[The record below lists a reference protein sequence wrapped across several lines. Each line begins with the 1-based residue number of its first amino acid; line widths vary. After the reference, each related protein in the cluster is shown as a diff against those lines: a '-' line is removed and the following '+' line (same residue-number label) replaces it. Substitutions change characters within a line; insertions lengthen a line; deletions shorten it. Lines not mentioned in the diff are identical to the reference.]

1 MLTGS
6 RAICILMAL
15 LAVVSEFVAAAFGH
29 EAKPATLA
37 DSTVNEVGAN
47 ATAVVAETP
56 APKLAVVK
64 TAKAQN
70 FSMSPLEM
78 RIIAYAPYLRVIGS
92 CEADSRQMASLAD
105 ANERQLLF
113 VKTTLG

>member
-1 MLTGS
+1 
-6 RAICILMAL
+6 MAL
-15 LAVVSEFVAAAFGH
+15 LAVVCEFGAAAFGH
-29 EAKPATLA
+29 EAKPANLT

-47 ATAVVAETP
+47 TAAVVAEASAP

-64 TAKAQN
+64 AAKIRN

-78 RIIAYAPYLRVIGS
+78 RIIAHAPYLRVIGL

>member
-1 MLTGS
+1 
-6 RAICILMAL
+6 MAL

-29 EAKPATLA
+29 DAKPATLA
-37 DSTVNEVGAN
+37 DSTVNEVGGN
-47 ATAVVAETP
+47 TAAIVAEPSAP
-56 APKLAVVK
+56 APELAK
-64 TAKAQN
+64 TAKVQN

-78 RIIAYAPYLRVIGS
+78 RIIAHAPYLRVIGL

-113 VKTTLG
+113 VKITLG

>member
-1 MLTGS
+1 
-6 RAICILMAL
+6 MAL

-37 DSTVNEVGAN
+37 DSTVNEVGGN
-47 ATAVVAETP
+47 AAAVVETS
-56 APKLAVVK
+56 APQLAVVK
-64 TAKAQN
+64 AAKVQN

>member
-1 MLTGS
+1 
-6 RAICILMAL
+6 MAL

-47 ATAVVAETP
+47 AAAVVAEAP
-56 APKLAVVK
+56 APKLGVASVVNK
-64 TAKAQN
+64 AAKIKN

-78 RIIAYAPYLRVIGS
+78 RIIAHVPYFRVIGL

-113 VKTTLG
+113 VKITLG

>member
-1 MLTGS
+1 
-6 RAICILMAL
+6 MAL

-29 EAKPATLA
+29 DAKPATLA
-37 DSTVNEVGAN
+37 DSVVNEVGAN
-47 ATAVVAETP
+47 ATAVIAEAP
-56 APKLAVVK
+56 APKHAVASVTNK
-64 TAKAQN
+64 AAKVQN

-78 RIIAYAPYLRVIGS
+78 RITAYAPYLRVIGL

>member
-1 MLTGS
+1 
-6 RAICILMAL
+6 MAL

-37 DSTVNEVGAN
+37 DSTVNEVGGN
-47 ATAVVAETP
+47 AAAVVETSAP
-56 APKLAVVK
+56 APQLAVVK
-64 TAKAQN
+64 AAKVQN

>member
-1 MLTGS
+1 
-6 RAICILMAL
+6 MAL

-29 EAKPATLA
+29 ETKPATLA

-47 ATAVVAETP
+47 TVAVVAEASAP
-56 APKLAVVK
+56 APQPAVASVTNK
-64 TAKAQN
+64 MAKVQN

-78 RIIAYAPYLRVIGS
+78 RIIAHAPYLRVIAL

>member
-29 EAKPATLA
+29 DAKPATLA
-37 DSTVNEVGAN
+37 DSTVNEVGATT
-47 ATAVVAETP
+47 AAVVAEAP
-56 APKLAVVK
+56 APQLAVVK
-64 TAKAQN
+64 AAKVQN
-70 FSMSPLEM
+70 FSMSPLET
-78 RIIAYAPYLRVIGS
+78 RITAYAPYLRVIGL
-92 CEADSRQMASLAD
+92 CEDSRQMASLAD

>member
-1 MLTGS
+1 
-6 RAICILMAL
+6 MAL
-15 LAVVSEFVAAAFGH
+15 LAVVSEFVVAAFGH

-37 DSTVNEVGAN
+37 DSTVNEVGGD
-47 ATAVVAETP
+47 TAVVVAQAP
-56 APKLAVVK
+56 APKLAIVK
-64 TAKAQN
+64 AAKIRN

-78 RIIAYAPYLRVIGS
+78 RIIVHAPYLRVIGL

>member
-6 RAICILMAL
+6 RAICLLMAL

-37 DSTVNEVGAN
+37 DSAVNEVGAN

-56 APKLAVVK
+56 APKLVVVK
-64 TAKAQN
+64 AAKVQN

-78 RIIAYAPYLRVIGS
+78 RIIAHAPYFRVIGS